1 MRVLALGGAG
11 AVCREVTRDLAR
23 FSDFEE
29 IAVADQDVAAAE
41 RLLTEIGDS
50 RLKVLPFDANNYQEM
65 LRTFPAYDL
74 IMNGLP
80 YRYDLAVNRACVE
93 VGVSGL
99 DISSEDPQFELHQAA
114 LERGIT
120 FVPGM
125 GATPGVTNMM
135 ARRAVEILE
144 RVDSIEI
151 SFAAF
156 RCLAPAPGL
165 LATTLWEFTPG
176 EEEREGVCYE
186 DGRWHPAPPLSG
198 ERLVRFHNLIGEQR
212 VYYVPHDEVQTLPRS
227 VPGVRRVAVR
237 GCFPPQVMRL
247 MGALMEGGLL
257 SDVPVQIGKGEMTTH
272 DLVSRLLWAVP
283 ESRENQVWAYGLVVE
298 VWGERDG
305 REVKCT
311 YRNSHPPQEEW
322 GGPAAYFKNVGIP
335 LSIGAQMLAKGQ
347 VDAKGVVPPEIAFP
361 TQPFFDELAK
371 RGIQV
376 EEEIEERA
384 PLGG

>member
-11 AVCREVTRDLAR
+11 AVCREATRDLAR

-29 IAVADQDVAAAE
+29 IAVAEQDMDAGE
-41 RLLTEIGDS
+41 RLVTQIGDA
-50 RLKVLPFDANNYQEM
+50 RLKVLPFDANDYKEM
-65 LRTFPAYDL
+65 LRTFPGYDV

-99 DISSEDPQFELHQAA
+99 DISSEDPQFELHEAA

-125 GATPGVTNMM
+125 GATPGATNMM
-135 ARRAVEILE
+135 VRRAVEVLQ

-176 EEEREGVCYE
+176 EEEREAVYYE

-198 ERLVRFHNLIGEQR
+198 ERLVRFHDLIGEQG

-237 GCFPPQVMRL
+237 GCFPPHVMCL

-257 SDVPVQIGKGEMTTH
+257 SDTPVEIRKGEMTAH
-272 DLVSRLLWAVP
+272 DLVSRLLWTVP

-347 VDAKGVVPPEIAFP
+347 VEAKGVVPPEIAFP
-361 TQPFFDELAK
+361 TQPFFQELAK

-376 EEEIEERA
+376 EEKIEERGG
-384 PLGG
+384 LGS

>member
-11 AVCREVTRDLAR
+11 AVCKEATRDLAQ
-23 FSDFEE
+23 FSDFESIV
-29 IAVADQDVAAAE
+29 IAEQDVAAAE
-41 RLLTEIGDS
+41 KLMSEIGD
-50 RLKVLPFDANNYQEM
+50 RRVRVVPFNANDYEEM
-65 LRTFPAYDL
+65 LLTFPSYDL

-80 YRYDLAVNRACVE
+80 FQYDLPVNRACVA

-99 DISSEDPQFELHQAA
+99 DVSSEDPQFALHEAA
-114 LERGIT
+114 VEQGIT

-125 GATPGVTNMM
+125 GATPGITNMM
-135 ARRAVEILE
+135 VRRAVDTLDK
-144 RVDSIEI
+144 VDSIEI

-176 EEEREGVCYE
+176 DEDRAAVYYE
-186 DGRWHPAPPLSG
+186 DGEWHPAPPLSG
-198 ERLVRFHNLIGEQR
+198 ERLVRFHDLIGEQW
-212 VYYVPHDEVQTLPRS
+212 VYYVPHDEAQTMPWS

-237 GCFPPQVMRL
+237 GCFPPHVMRL

-257 SDVPVQIGKGEMTTH
+257 SERPVQIEKVETTAH
-272 DLVSRLLWAVP
+272 DLISKLLWVLP
-283 ESRENQVWAYGLVVE
+283 ESKENQVWAYGLVVE

-311 YRNSHPPQEEW
+311 YRNSHPPQETW

-335 LSIGAQMLAKGQ
+335 LAIGAQMLAKGQ
-347 VDAKGVVPPEIAFP
+347 VEAKGVVPPEIAFP
-361 TQPFFDELAK
+361 AQPFFGELAK

-376 EEEIEERA
+376 EEEIEERGR
-384 PLGG
+384 LGG

>member
-11 AVCREVTRDLAR
+11 AVCREATRDLAL

-29 IAVADQDVAAAE
+29 IAVADQDIAAAE
-41 RLLTEIGDS
+41 GLVTEIGDS
-50 RLKVLPFDANNYQEM
+50 RLRVLPFDANDYQGM
-65 LRTFPAYDL
+65 LQTFPAYDL

-80 YRYDLAVNRACVE
+80 YQYDLAVNRACVE

-99 DISSEDPQFELHQAA
+99 DISSEDPQFELHEAA

-135 ARRAVEILE
+135 VRRAVEILE
-144 RVDSIEI
+144 RVDTIEI

-176 EEEREGVCYE
+176 EEEREAVYYD
-186 DGRWHPAPPLSG
+186 DGQWHPAPPLSG
-198 ERLVRFHNLIGEQR
+198 ERLVRFHDLIGEQQ

-227 VPGVRRVAVR
+227 VPGVRGVAVR

-257 SDVPVQIGKGEMTTH
+257 SDTLVKIGNGEMTAR
-272 DLVSRLLWAVP
+272 DLISRLLWAVP
-283 ESRENQVWAYGLVVE
+283 ESRENEVWAYGLVVE
-298 VWGERDG
+298 VWGEREG
-305 REVKCT
+305 RGVKCT
-311 YRNSHPPQEEW
+311 YRNSHPPQAEW

-347 VDAKGVVPPEIAFP
+347 VEAEGVVPPEVAFP

-371 RGIQV
+371 RGIQA
-376 EEEIEERA
+376 EEEIEERG
-384 PLGG
+384 PLGS

>member
-11 AVCREVTRDLAR
+11 AICREATRDLAS

-29 IAVADQDVAAAE
+29 IAIADQDVAAAE
-41 RLLTEIGDS
+41 RLATQIGDS
-50 RLKVLPFDANNYQEM
+50 RLRVLPFDANDYQEM
-65 LRTFPAYDL
+65 LRTFPVYDV

-80 YRYDLAVNRACVE
+80 YQYDLPVNQACVE
-93 VGVSGL
+93 AGVSGL
-99 DISSEDPQFELHQAA
+99 DISSEDPQFELHEAA
-114 LERGIT
+114 SEQRIT

-125 GATPGVTNMM
+125 GATPGITNMM
-135 ARRAVEILE
+135 VRRAVDILE
-144 RVDSIEI
+144 RVDSIDI
-151 SFAAF
+151 FFAAF

-165 LATTLWEFTPG
+165 LATTLWEFAPG
-176 EEEREGVCYE
+176 EEEREAVYYE
-186 DGRWHPAPPLSG
+186 EGRWHPAPPLSG
-198 ERLVRFHNLIGEQR
+198 ERLVRFHDSIGEQK
-212 VYYVPHDEVQTLPRS
+212 VYYVPHDEAQTMPRS

-237 GCFPPQVMRL
+237 GCFPPHVMRL

-257 SDVPVQIGKGEMTTH
+257 SDTPVQIGDGEMTAH
-272 DLVSRLLWAVP
+272 DLVSRLLWASP

-298 VWGERDG
+298 VKGERDG
-305 REVKCT
+305 RQVKCT

-347 VDAKGVVPPEIAFP
+347 VEAKGVVPPEIAFP
-361 TQPFFDELAK
+361 AQPFFDELAK

-376 EEEIEERA
+376 EEEIEERGRLA
-384 PLGG
+384 S

>member
-11 AVCREVTRDLAR
+11 AVCREATRDLAL

-29 IAVADQDVAAAE
+29 IAVADQDVPAAE
-41 RLLTEIGDS
+41 RLVTQIGDN
-50 RLKVLPFDANNYQEM
+50 RLRVLPFDANDYQEM

-99 DISSEDPQFELHQAA
+99 DISSEDPQFELHEAA
-114 LERGIT
+114 LERGIS

-135 ARRAVEILE
+135 VRRAVEILE

-176 EEEREGVCYE
+176 EEEREAVYYE
-186 DGRWHPAPPLSG
+186 KGRWHPAPP
-198 ERLVRFHNLIGEQR
+198 
-212 VYYVPHDEVQTLPRS
+212 
-227 VPGVRRVAVR
+227 
-237 GCFPPQVMRL
+237 
-247 MGALMEGGLL
+247 
-257 SDVPVQIGKGEMTTH
+257 
-272 DLVSRLLWAVP
+272 
-283 ESRENQVWAYGLVVE
+283 
-298 VWGERDG
+298 
-305 REVKCT
+305 
-311 YRNSHPPQEEW
+311 
-322 GGPAAYFKNVGIP
+322 
-335 LSIGAQMLAKGQ
+335 
-347 VDAKGVVPPEIAFP
+347 
-361 TQPFFDELAK
+361 
-371 RGIQV
+371 
-376 EEEIEERA
+376 
-384 PLGG
+384 